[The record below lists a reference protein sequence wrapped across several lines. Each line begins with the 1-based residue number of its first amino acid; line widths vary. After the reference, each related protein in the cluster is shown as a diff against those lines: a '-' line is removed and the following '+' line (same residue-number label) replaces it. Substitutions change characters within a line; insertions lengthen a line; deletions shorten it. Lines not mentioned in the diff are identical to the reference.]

1 MVWQNAALVGAGF
14 IGTAVAVLHGVLLQ
28 RLMVAPLSRLAAHAE
43 PHVSASLQRLIA
55 PLLHFS
61 TAVWFAGG
69 LALIAAGV
77 LLPPDV
83 RLTVSILVGGTYLF
97 GAIFNFWATR
107 GRHPGWMLLAAALVL
122 IVLGGWSLT

>member
-1 MVWQNAALVGAGF
+1 MLWQNAALVGAGL
-14 IGTAVAVLHGVLLQ
+14 IGAAVAVLHGVLLQ
-28 RLMVAPLSRLAAHAE
+28 RLMVVPLTRLAAHAE
-43 PHVSASLQRLIA
+43 PRVSASLQRLIV

-61 TAVWFAGG
+61 TTVWFAGG
-69 LALIAAGV
+69 LALVAAGL

-107 GRHPGWMLLAAALVL
+107 GRHPGWMLMAAALVL
-122 IVLGGWSLT
+122 IVLGGRSLT